1 MGDTGVEQDDLR
13 VCEGGDLGSKSYL
26 VQGSK
31 ASTLMLEFGKLW
43 FLSGQLLMGLL
54 VRLDDV
60 VEPAEENEASN
71 GKEEL
76 VESRDGI
83 AVKF

>member
-1 MGDTGVEQDDLR
+1 
-13 VCEGGDLGSKSYL
+13 
-26 VQGSK
+26 
-31 ASTLMLEFGKLW
+31 
-43 FLSGQLLMGLL
+43 MGLL

-60 VEPAEENEASN
+60 VEPAEENEAYN
-71 GKEEL
+71 GEEEF